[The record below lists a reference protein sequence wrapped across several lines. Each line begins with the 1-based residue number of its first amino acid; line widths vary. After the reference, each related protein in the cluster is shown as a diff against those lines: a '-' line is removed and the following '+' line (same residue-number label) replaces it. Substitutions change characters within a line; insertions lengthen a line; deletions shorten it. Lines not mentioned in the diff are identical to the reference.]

1 MNRLTGSELKKFLD
15 DKAAKFNKV
24 SFIKDDP
31 ISIPHQFKEKADI
44 EISALF
50 AAVLAWGQRKTIIAK
65 SNELLERMDGKPY
78 KFIMDY
84 TDEGLKKLEGFK
96 HRTFNDTDL
105 LYFVD
110 FLHRHYS
117 KHDSL
122 ESAFIPE
129 AGFESIENSLIHFQ
143 KYFFV
148 FLH

>member
-1 MNRLTGSELKKFLD
+1 MNRLSGPELKKFLD
-15 DKAAKFNKV
+15 AKATKFNKV

-31 ISIPHQFKEKADI
+31 ISIPHKFKEKANI
-44 EISALF
+44 EITALF

-65 SNELLERMDGKPY
+65 TNELVERMNNQPY

-84 TDEGLKKLEGFK
+84 SDEGLKKLEGFK

-117 KHDSL
+117 KHDS
-122 ESAFIPE
+122 
-129 AGFESIENSLIHFQ
+129 
-143 KYFFV
+143 
-148 FLH
+148 